1 MELDH
6 QSLFGLH
13 VTWCAQLFSD
23 TPQLPPPTHLGSY
36 TRGAIGQLRQTTSPC
51 NPLDNMFMSSVLF
64 SCQCAIISPF
74 YGSISVA
81 FRCRAGVDVNIVN
94 LQGRSPLRIAL
105 LEGNLDLAGLLLDNG
120 ANIDYLDNDSRLGKE
135 TLLFLVKS
143 SEFSCFYGLSAD
155 LEHMI
160 IWIPVFNFKQDSLFE
175 TCLYG

>member
-1 MELDH
+1 
-6 QSLFGLH
+6 
-13 VTWCAQLFSD
+13 
-23 TPQLPPPTHLGSY
+23 
-36 TRGAIGQLRQTTSPC
+36 
-51 NPLDNMFMSSVLF
+51 
-64 SCQCAIISPF
+64 
-74 YGSISVA
+74 
-81 FRCRAGVDVNIVN
+81 VDVNIVN

-160 IWIPVFNFKQDSLFE
+160 I
-175 TCLYG
+175 